1 MRNLLI
7 LRVLS
12 GVGLMNKKLEFGDK
26 KKLIEIKKKFR
37 IDDFNKI
44 LSSKENNKQLSIDL
58 FDVISKLT
66 KVEISFFDE
75 FHIEKG
81 IEKLFEKISRNLLT
95 EPIILFRCDDYSTNF
110 TSEHYFCLLKC
121 VLNKKSDFKYYLVQ
135 SYWFDKGSGVWGDLI
150 CEDLFNL
157 NQKISNKEL
166 LTIMNLKIK
175 QKSKSSKFIAKE
187 VYLLKKLNWSKA
199 TLKKSILKKRNT
211 NIKFY

>member
-1 MRNLLI
+1 M
-7 LRVLS
+7 
-12 GVGLMNKKLEFGDK
+12 
-26 KKLIEIKKKFR
+26 
-37 IDDFNKI
+37 
-44 LSSKENNKQLSIDL
+44 
-58 FDVISKLT
+58 
-66 KVEISFFDE
+66 
-75 FHIEKG
+75 
-81 IEKLFEKISRNLLT
+81 
-95 EPIILFRCDDYSTNF
+95 
-110 TSEHYFCLLKC
+110 LKC

-199 TLKKSILKKRNT
+199 TLKKSILKKSNT

>member
-1 MRNLLI
+1 
-7 LRVLS
+7 
-12 GVGLMNKKLEFGDK
+12 MNKKLEFGDK

-44 LSSKENNKQLSIDL
+44 LSSEENNKQLWIDL
-58 FDVISKLT
+58 FEVISKLT

-95 EPIILFRCDDYSTNF
+95 EPIILFRYDDYSTNF

-166 LTIMNLKIK
+166 LTIMNLKINK
-175 QKSKSSKFIAKE
+175 NPR
-187 VYLLKKLNWSKA
+187 VLNLLLKKFIY
-199 TLKKSILKKRNT
+199 LKN
-211 NIKFY
+211 

>member
-1 MRNLLI
+1 
-7 LRVLS
+7 
-12 GVGLMNKKLEFGDK
+12 MNKKLEFGDK

-81 IEKLFEKISRNLLT
+81 IEKLLEKISRNLLT
-95 EPIILFRCDDYSTNF
+95 EPIILFRYDVYSTNF

>member
-1 MRNLLI
+1 
-7 LRVLS
+7 
-12 GVGLMNKKLEFGDK
+12 MNKKLEFGDK

-66 KVEISFFDE
+66 KVKISFFDE

-95 EPIILFRCDDYSTNF
+95 EPIILFRYDDYSTNF